1 MPLATRTCF
10 IDKLFER
17 LGYEPIPKWKRN
29 RTNKRRQL
37 GGLIKSNKYVS
48 FEQENYKIEEYA
60 VPPSTCKT
68 CKNKIH
74 AFRSSRRQ
82 FGKKRTTAEVDCLRF
97 GQNIQGDEGR
107 VGRCALEVSV
117 LEVND
122 VATDIK
128 NGFLNGLSGKK
139 MKVLKRVEPKTKW
152 ERAWDVMWE
161 SHCADVKCTRCANVI
176 VYWYELRRV
185 DGEDHLRWIVT
196 PREGTVASITE
207 VNNA

>member
-1 MPLATRTCF
+1 MPLTTRTCF
-10 IDKLFER
+10 IDTLFER

-48 FEQENYKIEEYA
+48 SEHENYKIEEYS

-82 FGKKRTTAEVDCLRF
+82 FGKKRTTAEVGCLRF
-97 GQNIQGDEGR
+97 GHDIQGDEGR

-128 NGFLNGLSGKK
+128 NGFLNGLSGEK
-139 MKVLKRVEPKTKW
+139 MKVLKRVEPKTKGRRSGMSFG
-152 ERAWDVMWE
+152 RA
-161 SHCADVKCTRCANVI
+161 I
-176 VYWYELRRV
+176 VRML
-185 DGEDHLRWIVT
+185 
-196 PREGTVASITE
+196 
-207 VNNA
+207 NARGVRM